1 MRENKV
7 QIVVLLM
14 LLFLQMGCG
23 SNEEI
28 VPPVA
33 EPEFPTNPSLPGFN
47 NYFVETDKS
56 IYNPG
61 DEVQFNLDI
70 TSVPENTKVR
80 YKYLGEVVLEHA
92 LTNSSW
98 VWNVPSED
106 FKAYMVEV
114 YTTANN
120 AENILAA
127 IAVDVSSNWTKFPR
141 YGFLSDYSNI
151 DDETIS
157 SVLKNLNRHHING
170 IQFYDWHHKH
180 HQPMAVDGDSPKA
193 VWKDIANRDIYF
205 STVEKYIENAHNY
218 NMKAM
223 FYNLVYGAW
232 DHAEQDGVKAE
243 WYIFKDAG
251 RINKEV
257 MTLPQPPFLSNIFL
271 LDPSN
276 TEWQAYINNENKKV
290 YQYLD
295 FDGFHM
301 DQLGDWGQHYTY
313 HGNSLSLYKTFK
325 PFIESVR
332 TSEPDKF
339 IAMNAVNQYGQE
351 NIASASTDFL
361 YTEVWGPNDTYN
373 DLAMIIQNNNS
384 YSDNTKNTILA
395 AYMNYDLAE
404 NQGYFN
410 TPGVLLTNAV
420 IFAFGGA
427 HLELGEHMLGKE
439 YFPNNNL
446 KMKSELKT
454 AMVHYYD
461 FLVAYQ
467 NILRDGG
474 EFNAVEI
481 QSAENKYPISQWP
494 AQTGN
499 IVSVGKKVGNRQVVH
514 LINFKDANTNE
525 WRDNNGTQS
534 RPALM
539 ENIPISINI
548 SEKVSSIWFA
558 SPDANGGTS
567 VSLNF
572 TQQNGEVLLTV
583 PQLKYWSTIVLELE

>member
-1 MRENKV
+1 M
-7 QIVVLLM
+7 QTILIF
-14 LLFLQMGCG
+14 LFLVLQMGCG
-23 SNEEI
+23 NDEEI

-33 EPEFPTNPSLPGFN
+33 EPEFPTNPSLPVFN
-47 NYFVETDKS
+47 NYFVETDKAT
-56 IYNPG
+56 YYPG
-61 DEVQFNLDI
+61 NEVQFNLDI
-70 TSVPENTKVR
+70 ASIPENTKVR
-80 YKYLGEVVLEHA
+80 YKYLGEVVKEHA

-106 FKAYMVEV
+106 FKAYMVEI
-114 YTTANN
+114 YTTKNN
-120 AENILAA
+120 VENIIAA
-127 IAVDVSSNWTKFPR
+127 IAVDVSSDWTKFPR
-141 YGFLSDYSNI
+141 YGFLSDYSELSDENI
-151 DDETIS
+151 N
-157 SVLKNLNRHHING
+157 SVVNNLNRHHING
-170 IQFYDWHHKH
+170 LQFYDWHHKH

-193 VWKDIANRDIYF
+193 MWKDIANRNIYF
-205 STVEKYIENAHNY
+205 STVEKYIENAHNH

-232 DHAEQDGVKAE
+232 EHAEQDGVKAE
-243 WYIFKDAG
+243 WHIFKDAG
-251 RINKEV
+251 RVNKEV

-276 TEWQAYINNENKKV
+276 IEWQAYINNENNKV

-313 HGNSLSLYKTFK
+313 NGNSLSLDKTFK

-332 TSEPDKF
+332 TSKPDKY

-384 YSDNTKNTILA
+384 FSSNTKNSILA

-439 YFPNNNL
+439 YFPNSNL
-446 KMKSELKT
+446 KMKPELKS

-481 QSAENKYPISQWP
+481 QSADSKYPISQWP

-499 IVSVGKKVGNRQVVH
+499 IASVSKKVGKKQVVH
-514 LINFKDANTNE
+514 LINLKDANTNE

-534 RPALM
+534 MPAVM
-539 ENIPISINI
+539 VDIPVSIKI
-548 SEKVSSIWFA
+548 SEKVSNVWFA
-558 SPDANGGTS
+558 SPDAVGGTS
-567 VSLNF
+567 IPLNF
-572 TQQNGEVLLTV
+572 TQVNGEVLLV
-583 PQLKYWSTIVLELE
+583 VSKLKYWSTIVLELE